1 MARVNVNPNRMELS
15 RLKKRLAV
23 AIRGHKLLKDKQ
35 DALIKAFLEKARA
48 VKAAREKVESELV
61 SCYQSFLMARA
72 QTLPA
77 MLEQA
82 LMISGIT
89 CTLDVKTRNVMS
101 VIVPEYE
108 VHQEGSTFNYGMATT
123 PASLDVALE
132 DFSRVIPSLL
142 QLAADEKAV
151 ALMSTEIERTRRRV
165 NALEH
170 VMIPQLETDIKYISM
185 KLDENERSSQIR
197 LMKVKDMM
205 LEDAHHYSEK
215 AEARARE
222 KEAAR

>member
-82 LMISGIT
+82 LMISGST

-123 PASLDVALE
+123 PANLDVALE

-170 VMIPQLETDIKYISM
+170 VMIPNYTETIKYISM
-185 KLDENERSSQIR
+185 KLDEQARSTTSQ
-197 LMKVKDMM
+197 LMKVK
-205 LEDAHHYSEK
+205 EIVSKH
-215 AEARARE
+215 
-222 KEAAR
+222 

>member
-61 SCYQSFLMARA
+61 SCYRGFLMARA

-82 LMISGIT
+82 LMISGST

-132 DFSRVIPSLL
+132 DFSRVISNLL

-170 VMIPQLETDIKYISM
+170 VMIPNYAETIKYISM
-185 KLDENERSSQIR
+185 KLDEQARSTTSQ
-197 LMKVKDMM
+197 LMKVK
-205 LEDAHHYSEK
+205 EIVSKH
-215 AEARARE
+215 
-222 KEAAR
+222 

>member
-170 VMIPQLETDIKYISM
+170 VMIPNYTETIKYISM
-185 KLDENERSSQIR
+185 KLDEQARSTTSQ
-197 LMKVKDMM
+197 LMKVK
-205 LEDAHHYSEK
+205 EIVSKH
-215 AEARARE
+215 
-222 KEAAR
+222 

>member
-23 AIRGHKLLKDKQ
+23 AERGHKLLKDKQ

-48 VKAAREKVESELV
+48 VKAAREKVEGELAA
-61 SCYQSFLMARA
+61 CYRSFLMARA

-77 MLEQA
+77 MLEEA
-82 LMISGIT
+82 LMISGVT
-89 CTLDVKTRNVMS
+89 CTLDVTTRNVMS
-101 VIVPEYE
+101 VVVPEYE
-108 VHQEGSTFNYGMATT
+108 VHQEGNAFNYGMATT

-132 DFSRVIPSLL
+132 DFSKVIPALL
-142 QLAADEKAV
+142 RLAADEKAV

-170 VMIPQLETDIKYISM
+170 VMIPNYAETIKYISM
-185 KLDENERSSQIR
+185 KLDEQARSTTSQ
-197 LMKVKDMM
+197 LMKVK
-205 LEDAHHYSEK
+205 EIVSKH
-215 AEARARE
+215 
-222 KEAAR
+222 

>member
-61 SCYQSFLMARA
+61 SCYRGFLMARA
-72 QTLPA
+72 QTLPS
-77 MLEQA
+77 MLEEA
-82 LMISGIT
+82 LMISGST

-132 DFSRVIPSLL
+132 DFSKVIPSLL

-170 VMIPQLETDIKYISM
+170 VMIPNYAETIKYISM
-185 KLDENERSSQIR
+185 KLDEQARSTTSQ
-197 LMKVKDMM
+197 LMKVK
-205 LEDAHHYSEK
+205 EIVSKH
-215 AEARARE
+215 
-222 KEAAR
+222 

>member
-15 RLKKRLAV
+15 RLKKRLAE
-23 AIRGHKLLKDKQ
+23 AIRGHKLLKVKQ

-82 LMISGIT
+82 LMISGST

-170 VMIPQLETDIKYISM
+170 VMIPNYTETIKYISM
-185 KLDENERSSQIR
+185 KLDEQARSTTSQ
-197 LMKVKDMM
+197 LMKVK
-205 LEDAHHYSEK
+205 EIVSKH
-215 AEARARE
+215 
-222 KEAAR
+222 

>member
-23 AIRGHKLLKDKQ
+23 AVRGHKLLKDKQ

-48 VKAAREKVESELV
+48 VKAAREKVEGELQA
-61 SCYQSFLMARA
+61 CYRSFLMARA

-82 LMISGIT
+82 LMISGST
-89 CTLDVKTRNVMS
+89 CTLDVTTRNVMS
-101 VIVPEYE
+101 VMVPQYE

-132 DFSRVIPSLL
+132 DFSKIIPRLL

-170 VMIPQLETDIKYISM
+170 VMIPNYTETIKYISM
-185 KLDENERSSQIR
+185 KLDEQARSTTSQ
-197 LMKVKDMM
+197 LMKIKDIV
-205 LEDAHHYSEK
+205 SEH
-215 AEARARE
+215 
-222 KEAAR
+222 

>member
-23 AIRGHKLLKDKQ
+23 AQRGHKLLKDKQ

-48 VKAAREKVESELV
+48 VKATREKVESELV
-61 SCYQSFLMARA
+61 SCYRSFLMARA

-82 LMISGIT
+82 LMISGST

-132 DFSRVIPSLL
+132 DFSKVIPGLL

-170 VMIPQLETDIKYISM
+170 VMIPNYAETIKYISM
-185 KLDENERSSQIR
+185 KLDEQARSTTSQLI
-197 LMKVKDMM
+197 KVK
-205 LEDAHHYSEK
+205 EIVSEH
-215 AEARARE
+215 
-222 KEAAR
+222 

>member
-1 MARVNVNPNRMELS
+1 
-15 RLKKRLAV
+15 
-23 AIRGHKLLKDKQ
+23 
-35 DALIKAFLEKARA
+35 
-48 VKAAREKVESELV
+48 
-61 SCYQSFLMARA
+61 MARA

-82 LMISGIT
+82 LMISGST
-89 CTLDVKTRNVMS
+89 CTLDVATRNVMS

-132 DFSRVIPSLL
+132 DFSKVIPGLL

-170 VMIPQLETDIKYISM
+170 VMIPNYAETIKYISM
-185 KLDENERSSQIR
+185 KLDEQARSTTSQ
-197 LMKVKDMM
+197 LMKVK
-205 LEDAHHYSEK
+205 EIVSQH
-215 AEARARE
+215 
-222 KEAAR
+222 

>member
-48 VKAAREKVESELV
+48 VKAAREKGENELV
-61 SCYQSFLMARA
+61 LCYHGFLMARA

-77 MLEQA
+77 MLEEA
-82 LMISGIT
+82 LMISGST

-132 DFSRVIPSLL
+132 DFSKVIPSLL

-170 VMIPQLETDIKYISM
+170 VMIPNYAETIKYISM
-185 KLDENERSSQIR
+185 KLDEQARSTTSQ
-197 LMKVKDMM
+197 LMKVK
-205 LEDAHHYSEK
+205 EIVSKH
-215 AEARARE
+215 
-222 KEAAR
+222 

>member
-1 MARVNVNPNRMELS
+1 
-15 RLKKRLAV
+15 
-23 AIRGHKLLKDKQ
+23 
-35 DALIKAFLEKARA
+35 
-48 VKAAREKVESELV
+48 
-61 SCYQSFLMARA
+61 
-72 QTLPA
+72 
-77 MLEQA
+77 MLEEA
-82 LMISGIT
+82 LMISGST

-132 DFSRVIPSLL
+132 DFSKVIPSLL

-170 VMIPQLETDIKYISM
+170 VMIPNYAETIKYISM
-185 KLDENERSSQIR
+185 KLDEQARSTTSQ
-197 LMKVKDMM
+197 LMKVK
-205 LEDAHHYSEK
+205 EIVSKH
-215 AEARARE
+215 
-222 KEAAR
+222 

>member
-61 SCYQSFLMARA
+61 SCSQSFLMARA

-82 LMISGIT
+82 LMISGST

-170 VMIPQLETDIKYISM
+170 VMIPNYTETIKYISM
-185 KLDENERSSQIR
+185 KLDEQARSTTSQ
-197 LMKVKDMM
+197 LMKVK
-205 LEDAHHYSEK
+205 EIVSKH
-215 AEARARE
+215 
-222 KEAAR
+222 

>member
-82 LMISGIT
+82 RMISGST

-170 VMIPQLETDIKYISM
+170 VMIPNYTETIKYISM
-185 KLDENERSSQIR
+185 KLDEQARSTTSQ
-197 LMKVKDMM
+197 LMKVK
-205 LEDAHHYSEK
+205 EIVSKH
-215 AEARARE
+215 
-222 KEAAR
+222 

>member
-77 MLEQA
+77 MLGQA
-82 LMISGIT
+82 LMISGST

-170 VMIPQLETDIKYISM
+170 VMIPNYTETIKYISM
-185 KLDENERSSQIR
+185 KLDEQARSTTSQ
-197 LMKVKDMM
+197 LMKVK
-205 LEDAHHYSEK
+205 EIVSKH
-215 AEARARE
+215 
-222 KEAAR
+222 

>member
-61 SCYQSFLMARA
+61 SCYRGFLMARA

-77 MLEQA
+77 MLEEA
-82 LMISGIT
+82 LMISGST

-132 DFSRVIPSLL
+132 DFSRVIPNLL

-170 VMIPQLETDIKYISM
+170 VMIPNYAETIKYISM
-185 KLDENERSSQIR
+185 KLDEQARSTTSQ
-197 LMKVKDMM
+197 LMKVK
-205 LEDAHHYSEK
+205 EIVSKH
-215 AEARARE
+215 
-222 KEAAR
+222 

>member
-23 AIRGHKLLKDKQ
+23 AVRGHKLLKDKQ
-35 DALIKAFLEKARA
+35 DALIKAFLEKARS
-48 VKAAREKVESELV
+48 VKTTRENVENDLQ
-61 SCYQSFLMARA
+61 SCYRSFLMARA

-82 LMISGIT
+82 LMISGST
-89 CTLDVKTRNVMS
+89 CTLDVSTRNVMS

-132 DFSRVIPSLL
+132 DFSKLIPKLL

-151 ALMSTEIERTRRRV
+151 ALMSKEIERTRRRV

-170 VMIPQLETDIKYISM
+170 VMIPNYTETIRYISM
-185 KLDENERSSQIR
+185 KLDEQARSTTSQ
-197 LMKVKDMM
+197 LMKVK
-205 LEDAHHYSEK
+205 EIVSEG
-215 AEARARE
+215 
-222 KEAAR
+222 

>member
-23 AIRGHKLLKDKQ
+23 AQRGHKLLKDKQ
-35 DALIKAFLEKARA
+35 DALVKAFLEKARA
-48 VKAAREKVESELV
+48 VKTAREKVERELQT
-61 SCYQSFLMARA
+61 CYQSFLMARA

-82 LMISGIT
+82 LMISGST
-89 CTLDVKTRNVMS
+89 CTLKVTTRNVMS

-132 DFSRVIPSLL
+132 DFSKIIPRLL

-170 VMIPQLETDIKYISM
+170 VMIPNYAETIKYISM
-185 KLDENERSSQIR
+185 KLDEQSRSTTSQ
-197 LMKVKDMM
+197 LMKVK
-205 LEDAHHYSEK
+205 EIVSKH
-215 AEARARE
+215 
-222 KEAAR
+222 

>member
-1 MARVNVNPNRMELS
+1 
-15 RLKKRLAV
+15 
-23 AIRGHKLLKDKQ
+23 
-35 DALIKAFLEKARA
+35 
-48 VKAAREKVESELV
+48 
-61 SCYQSFLMARA
+61 MARA

-77 MLEQA
+77 MLEEA
-82 LMISGIT
+82 LMISGST

-132 DFSRVIPSLL
+132 DFSKVIPSLL

-170 VMIPQLETDIKYISM
+170 VMIPNYAETIKYISM
-185 KLDENERSSQIR
+185 KLDEQARSTTSQ
-197 LMKVKDMM
+197 LMKVK
-205 LEDAHHYSEK
+205 EIVSKH
-215 AEARARE
+215 
-222 KEAAR
+222 

>member
-82 LMISGIT
+82 LMISGST

-170 VMIPQLETDIKYISM
+170 VMIPNYTETIKYISM
-185 KLDENERSSQIR
+185 KLDEQARSTTSQ
-197 LMKVKDMM
+197 LMKVK
-205 LEDAHHYSEK
+205 EIVSKH
-215 AEARARE
+215 
-222 KEAAR
+222 

>member
-15 RLKKRLAV
+15 RLKKRLV
-23 AIRGHKLLKDKQ
+23 AARRGHKLLKDKQ

-48 VKAAREKVESELV
+48 VKATREKVEQDLV
-61 SCYQSFLMARA
+61 SCYRGFLMARA

-77 MLEQA
+77 MLEEA
-82 LMISGIT
+82 LMISGST
-89 CTLDVKTRNVMS
+89 CTLDVTTRNVMS

-132 DFSRVIPSLL
+132 KFSQIIPSLL

-151 ALMSTEIERTRRRV
+151 ALMSSEIERTRRRV

-170 VMIPQLETDIKYISM
+170 VMIPNYAETIKYISM
-185 KLDENERSSQIR
+185 KLDEQARSTTSQ
-197 LMKVKDMM
+197 LMKVKEMV
-205 LEDAHHYSEK
+205 SEG
-215 AEARARE
+215 
-222 KEAAR
+222 

>member
-23 AIRGHKLLKDKQ
+23 AQRGHKLLKDKQ

-61 SCYQSFLMARA
+61 SCYRSFLMARA

-82 LMISGIT
+82 LMISGST
-89 CTLDVKTRNVMS
+89 CTLDVATRNVMS

-108 VHQEGSTFNYGMATT
+108 VHQEGSTFNYGM
-123 PASLDVALE
+123 
-132 DFSRVIPSLL
+132 DFSKVIPGLL

-170 VMIPQLETDIKYISM
+170 VMIPNYAETIKYISM
-185 KLDENERSSQIR
+185 KLDEQARSTTSQ
-197 LMKVKDMM
+197 LMKVK
-205 LEDAHHYSEK
+205 EIVSQH
-215 AEARARE
+215 
-222 KEAAR
+222 

>member
-23 AIRGHKLLKDKQ
+23 AQRGHKLLKDKQ
-35 DALIKAFLEKARA
+35 DALVKAFLEKARA
-48 VKAAREKVESELV
+48 VKAAREKVERELQT
-61 SCYQSFLMARA
+61 CYQSFLMARA

-82 LMISGIT
+82 LMISGST
-89 CTLDVKTRNVMS
+89 CTLKVTTRNVMS

-132 DFSRVIPSLL
+132 DFSKIIPRLL

-170 VMIPQLETDIKYISM
+170 VMIPNYAETIKYISM
-185 KLDENERSSQIR
+185 KLDEQSRSTTSQ
-197 LMKVKDMM
+197 LMKVKEMVSK
-205 LEDAHHYSEK
+205 HK
-215 AEARARE
+215 
-222 KEAAR
+222 

>member
-23 AIRGHKLLKDKQ
+23 AIRGHTLLKDKQ

-82 LMISGIT
+82 LMISGST

-170 VMIPQLETDIKYISM
+170 VMIPNYTETIKYISM
-185 KLDENERSSQIR
+185 KLDEQARSTTSQ
-197 LMKVKDMM
+197 LMKVK
-205 LEDAHHYSEK
+205 EIVSKH
-215 AEARARE
+215 
-222 KEAAR
+222 

>member
-15 RLKKRLAV
+15 RLKKRLVV
-23 AIRGHKLLKDKQ
+23 AKRGHKLLKDKQ
-35 DALIKAFLEKARA
+35 NALVKAFLEKARA
-48 VKAAREKVESELV
+48 VKAAREKVEGELTT
-61 SCYQSFLMARA
+61 CYQSFLMARA

-82 LMISGIT
+82 LMISGST
-89 CTLDVKTRNVMS
+89 CKLTVTTRNVMS

-132 DFSRVIPSLL
+132 AFSKIIPRLL

-170 VMIPQLETDIKYISM
+170 VMIPNYAETIKYISM
-185 KLDENERSSQIR
+185 KLDEQSRSTTSQ
-197 LMKVKDMM
+197 LMKVKEMV
-205 LEDAHHYSEK
+205 SEK
-215 AEARARE
+215 
-222 KEAAR
+222 

>member
-82 LMISGIT
+82 LMISGST

-123 PASLDVALE
+123 HASLDVALE

-170 VMIPQLETDIKYISM
+170 VMIPNYTETIKYISM
-185 KLDENERSSQIR
+185 KLDEQARSTTSQ
-197 LMKVKDMM
+197 LMKVK
-205 LEDAHHYSEK
+205 EIVSKH
-215 AEARARE
+215 
-222 KEAAR
+222 

>member
-72 QTLPA
+72 KTLPA

-82 LMISGIT
+82 LMISGST

-170 VMIPQLETDIKYISM
+170 VMIPNYTETIKYISM
-185 KLDENERSSQIR
+185 KLDEQARSTTSQ
-197 LMKVKDMM
+197 LMKVK
-205 LEDAHHYSEK
+205 EIVSKH
-215 AEARARE
+215 
-222 KEAAR
+222 

>member
-15 RLKKRLAV
+15 RLKKRLVV
-23 AIRGHKLLKDKQ
+23 AKRGHKLLKDKQ
-35 DALIKAFLEKARA
+35 DALIKAFLEKARE
-48 VKAAREKVESELV
+48 VKKIRENVESNLQ

-82 LMISGIT
+82 LMISGST
-89 CTLDVKTRNVMS
+89 CTLDVTSRNVMS
-101 VIVPEYE
+101 VVVPIYE

-132 DFSRVIPSLL
+132 EFSKIIPELL
-142 QLAADEKAV
+142 QLAEYEKAV
-151 ALMSTEIERTRRRV
+151 ALMSKEIERTRRRV

-170 VMIPQLETDIKYISM
+170 VMIPNYTETIKYISM
-185 KLDENERSSQIR
+185 KIDEQARSTTSQ
-197 LMKVKDMM
+197 LMKVK
-205 LEDAHHYSEK
+205 EIVSGE
-215 AEARARE
+215 
-222 KEAAR
+222 

>member
-23 AIRGHKLLKDKQ
+23 AERGHKLLKDKQ

-48 VKAAREKVESELV
+48 VKATREKVESELQA
-61 SCYQSFLMARA
+61 CYQSFLMARA

-82 LMISGIT
+82 LMISGSA
-89 CTLDVKTRNVMS
+89 CTLDVTTRNVMS
-101 VIVPEYE
+101 VMVPRYE

-132 DFSRVIPSLL
+132 DFSRIIPRLL

-170 VMIPQLETDIKYISM
+170 VMIPNYSETIKYISM
-185 KLDENERSSQIR
+185 KLDEQARSTTSQ
-197 LMKVKDMM
+197 LMKVK
-205 LEDAHHYSEK
+205 EIVSRH
-215 AEARARE
+215 
-222 KEAAR
+222 

>member
-1 MARVNVNPNRMELS
+1 
-15 RLKKRLAV
+15 
-23 AIRGHKLLKDKQ
+23 
-35 DALIKAFLEKARA
+35 
-48 VKAAREKVESELV
+48 
-61 SCYQSFLMARA
+61 
-72 QTLPA
+72 

-82 LMISGIT
+82 LMISGST
-89 CTLDVKTRNVMS
+89 CTLDVATRNVMS

-132 DFSRVIPSLL
+132 DFSKVIPGLL

-170 VMIPQLETDIKYISM
+170 VMIPNYAETIKYISM
-185 KLDENERSSQIR
+185 KLDEQARSTTSQ
-197 LMKVKDMM
+197 LMKVK
-205 LEDAHHYSEK
+205 EIVSQH
-215 AEARARE
+215 
-222 KEAAR
+222 

>member
-1 MARVNVNPNRMELS
+1 MELS

-48 VKAAREKVESELV
+48 VKAAREEVEGELAD
-61 SCYQSFLMARA
+61 CYRSFLMARA

-77 MLEQA
+77 MLEEA
-82 LMISGIT
+82 LMISGST
-89 CTLDVKTRNVMS
+89 CRLNVTTRNVMS

-132 DFSRVIPSLL
+132 EFSKIIPRLL
-142 QLAADEKAV
+142 KLAADEKAV

-170 VMIPQLETDIKYISM
+170 VMIPNYTETIKYISM
-185 KLDENERSSQIR
+185 KLDEQARSTTSQ
-197 LMKVKDMM
+197 LMKVK
-205 LEDAHHYSEK
+205 EIVSKH
-215 AEARARE
+215 
-222 KEAAR
+222 